1 MSTKI
6 RLSRG
11 GTKKRPHYR
20 VVVADTRSPRDG
32 RFIER
37 LGTYN
42 PLLAKD
48 DPKRVVLN
56 TDRIK
61 YWLGMGAKP
70 TDRVSKF
77 LGMANI
83 TEMPRQKNNPIKA
96 KPKAKAQERAAK
108 IEEEKSKGE
117 EPSKEDRNK
126 EEINNTQNSKP
137 NDQNPE
143 DINNQ
148 NQTSKEENTNNKED
162 KKTPDNDEN
171 KESDV
176 KTSDAN
182 DVKD

>member
-42 PLLAKD
+42 PLLAKN

-56 TDRIK
+56 ADRIK

-77 LGMANI
+77 LGIANI
-83 TEMPRQKNNPIKA
+83 TEMPKQKNNPIKA

-108 IEEEKSKGE
+108 IEEEKSKAE
-117 EPSKEDRNK
+117 ESPKENS
-126 EEINNTQNSKP
+126 NNTQDSKP
-137 NDQNPE
+137 NEQNLE
-143 DINNQ
+143 DTNNQ
-148 NQTSKEENTNNKED
+148 NQTSKEENINNEEN
-162 KKTPDNDEN
+162 KKTSDNDEN
-171 KESDV
+171 KESDT
-176 KTSDAN
+176 KTSDTN
-182 DVKD
+182 DEKD

>member
-20 VVVADTRSPRDG
+20 IVVADTRSPRDG

-42 PLLAKD
+42 PLLHKD
-48 DPKRVVLN
+48 DPKRVTLKA
-56 TDRIK
+56 DRIK
-61 YWLGMGAKP
+61 YWLDVGAKP

-83 TEMPRQKNNPIKA
+83 TEMPKQKNNPIKA

-108 IEEEKSKGE
+108 ISEKNDNKENAIKNETTNEEEVKDEKN
-117 EPSKEDRNK
+117 NK
-126 EEINNTQNSKP
+126 EENNSPENSTKQEESSEISGKP
-137 NDQNPE
+137 
-143 DINNQ
+143 
-148 NQTSKEENTNNKED
+148 EE
-162 KKTPDNDEN
+162 KK
-171 KESDV
+171 
-176 KTSDAN
+176 
-182 DVKD
+182 